1 MNPIRICIV
10 EDENPAARRIER
22 LLADAPYHTEVI
34 LHVSSVAEGNKL
46 LFKRKDIDL
55 ILMDIRLGD
64 GISLEI
70 LEKTEIETPIIFT
83 TAYDEYT
90 LKAFKHQSIDY
101 LLKPVDADELYAA
114 IKKYISIYKNQDSSK
129 ALSEKTFTYKERF
142 LVKSGSHLRVIRKEE
157 IAYFYSEEGYTHIV
171 CDHGKKYVLDDTL
184 DSIIRLL
191 DPKDFFRINR
201 SMIISH
207 RCIDKIET
215 YFNSR
220 YALKL
225 SPVFPDQV
233 IVSRE
238 KVKDFKEWLEG

>member
-22 LLADAPYHTEVI
+22 LLADAPYPTEVI
-34 LHVSSVAEGNKL
+34 LHVSSVAEGIKL
-46 LFKRKDIDL
+46 LYKRKDIDL

-70 LEKTEIETPIIFT
+70 LEHMNLDIPIIFT

-114 IKKYISIYKNQDSSK
+114 IKKYINIYKTQDTAK
-129 ALSEKTFTYKERF
+129 LLTEKTFTYKERF
-142 LVKSGSHLRVIRKEE
+142 LVKSGKQLRVIHKEE
-157 IAYFYSEEGYTHIV
+157 IAYFYSEEGYTHMV
-171 CDHGKKYVLDDTL
+171 CDQTKKYVLDDTL
-184 DSIIRLL
+184 DSIIKLL
-191 DPKDFFRINR
+191 DPKEFFRMNR
-201 SMIISH
+201 SMIVSH

-220 YALKL
+220 YTLKIT
-225 SPVFPDQV
+225 PAFHDQV